1 MISLRPCLIIL
12 LAMPCVF
19 AAHSACAR
27 EVSGDFGIASDYR
40 FRGLSLSDRSPVI
53 QGGVAL
59 EEHGWQAEVWGSIR
73 ADGRAEGREV
83 DLYLGRTGSIGSF
96 GYKAG
101 ARIYMV
107 DGAATYVEATAQLN
121 RSLGVLR
128 VDAEL
133 SYAPAQSGQRD
144 NLYAAVAVSV
154 SPVEA
159 VLLSARA
166 GVEDSAVYGF
176 KRDWEARVAL
186 SSGDVTIS
194 GAIVQA
200 HGNGVTLEERAAAG
214 VFSIQVEL

>member
-1 MISLRPCLIIL
+1 
-12 LAMPCVF
+12 MPCAF
-19 AAHSACAR
+19 APHSACAR
-27 EVSGDFGIASDYR
+27 EVSGELGIASDYR

-73 ADGRAEGREV
+73 TDGRAEGREV

-96 GYKAG
+96 EYKAG

-107 DGAATYVEATAQLN
+107 EGAAAYVEATAQLN
-121 RSLGVLR
+121 RSLGFLR

-133 SYAPAQSGQRD
+133 SYAPAQSGQCD
-144 NLYAAVAVSV
+144 SLYSAVAISV
-154 SPVEA
+154 SPVDP
-159 VLLSARA
+159 VSLSVRA
-166 GVEDSAVYGF
+166 GIEDSAVYGF

-186 SSGDVTIS
+186 TSGDVTFS

-200 HGNGVTLEERAAAG
+200 HGNNLTLEERAAAG
-214 VFSIQVEL
+214 VFSIKVDL